1 MTRTV
6 VPLPDSAHLLDRVP
20 LAEPSLTGREWQ
32 YVRECLDTG
41 WVSSVGAFV
50 NRFEADVAAAAGAR
64 HGVAT
69 VNGTAALHLALRV
82 AGVGPGDTVLVPA
95 LTFIAPVNAVR
106 YTGAHPVFIDAE
118 PDYWQMDVEQVR
130 DFLLRRCSRE
140 PGGLCDRATGRRV
153 AAVLPVHLLG
163 HPVDL
168 EQLVPLCRDLGVA
181 VIEDA
186 TESLGAHHRGTPVGH
201 LGDAACFSF
210 NGNKLITTGGG
221 GMFVTDD
228 EEWARRARH
237 LSTQAKTDPVEYE
250 HDEVGYNYRLTNVL
264 AALGVAQM
272 EQLHDKIAAKQAIA
286 ARYAAELKSIPGLTP
301 MPEAPWASSV
311 FWLYT
316 ILVDERQFGCDS
328 RALLRRLGER
338 GIQTR
343 PLWQPMHQSPAHR
356 DEAPAHC
363 PVADRLH
370 RQALSLPCSV
380 SLSVS
385 AQMRVID
392 AIGEVCHDVA

>member
-1 MTRTV
+1 MMPAIAPATA
-6 VPLPDSAHLLDRVP
+6 SAHALDRVP
-20 LAEPSLTGREWQ
+20 LVEPSLTGREWD

-64 HGVAT
+64 YGVAT

-82 AGVGPGDTVLVPA
+82 AGVGPGDAVVVPA

-106 YTGAHPVFIDAE
+106 YMGAHPLFVDAE
-118 PDYWQMDVEQVR
+118 PDYWQMDVQQVR
-130 DFLLRRCSRE
+130 DCLLHRCRRESNR
-140 PGGLCDRATGRRV
+140 LYDRATGRRI

-168 EQLVPLCRDLGVA
+168 EHLVPLCRELGIA

-186 TESLGAHHRGTPVGH
+186 TESLGARHRGTAVGH

-210 NGNKLITTGGG
+210 NGNKLVTTGGG
-221 GMFVTDD
+221 GMFVTDN

-250 HDEVGYNYRLTNVL
+250 HDEIGYNYRLTNVL

-286 ARYAAELKSIPGLTP
+286 ARYAAELASVPGITH
-301 MPEAPWASSV
+301 MPEAPWASAV

-316 ILVDERQFGCDS
+316 VLVDEHRFGCDS
-328 RALLRRLGER
+328 RALMRLLAER

-343 PLWQPMHQSPAHR
+343 PLWQPIHQSPAYR
-356 DEAPAHC
+356 DEAPVRL
-363 PVADRLH
+363 PVAERLH
-370 RQALSLPCSV
+370 REALSLPCSV
-380 SLSVS
+380 SLSS
-385 AQMRVID
+385 AAQMRVID
-392 AIGEVCHDVA
+392 AIREVYRDVS